1 MQLYLL
7 AMSLQKHQAATI
19 IKLTVLS
26 LTEVCQDVKS
36 LEAAL
41 KST

>member
-1 MQLYLL
+1 MWLYLL
-7 AMSLQKHQAATI
+7 AMSLQKHQAAKT

-26 LTEVCQDVKS
+26 LTEVCQDMKS
-36 LEAAL
+36 SEAAL